1 MVSYDYAIATRVTC
15 CRPKFKGRDGSR
27 GKWHGMTRMRGCKG
41 GNIVDLLGVVLHQ
54 RLGGKVVVAH
64 GHAAKRNVIQ

>member
-1 MVSYDYAIATRVTC
+1 MVSYDYAIATRVNC
-15 CRPKFKGRDGSR
+15 CRPKSKRRDGSW
-27 GKWHGMTRMRGCKG
+27 GKWHGMTRMRGCEG

-64 GHAAKRNVIQ
+64 GHAAKRNAIQ